1 MRGNRMRLV
10 QFDSASL
17 RKQRIDTS
25 EAKILFIFHSLAGIF
40 LRGETYHM

>member
-1 MRGNRMRLV
+1 MRGNLVKLV

-25 EAKILFIFHSLAGIF
+25 EARILSLIKAYF
-40 LRGETYHM
+40 TA